1 MKVGAKKCSL
11 KKHTDINA
19 ISFCQDCSIYL
30 CNKCQNYHSELFEN
44 HKIYPFKGDEE
55 NISLDICRVENHSK
69 YKLNYYCK
77 THKQL
82 VCVACLCKIKDDMNG
97 QSLRNAVKAS
107 RCAMLDSFSDGLVYG
122 NDAIKAAVAAALRDT
137 DYPNGYA
144 VRLKRQFEHVSIMPL
159 LKASIPF
166 VPYSLVT
173 RPPWAA
179 MFESEE
185 NLLP

>member
-97 QSLRNAVKAS
+97 QHKDCDVCLTQE
-107 RCAMLDSFSDGLVYG
+107 
-122 NDAIKAAVAAALRDT
+122 IKIEKKKRIIRK
-137 DYPNGYA
+137 YQIFGRFIKFFKKF
-144 VRLKRQFEHVSIMPL
+144 VR
-159 LKASIPF
+159 
-166 VPYSLVT
+166 
-173 RPPWAA
+173 
-179 MFESEE
+179 
-185 NLLP
+185 